1 MISTRRGL
9 EALVALAVLLGVVLV
24 LDLRREQ
31 PSTDRSLARG
41 LDLDAVT
48 ALGWTRPGTPELQL
62 VREGERWM
70 WIKPVEAI
78 ADRTAVANILA
89 TLRAAHWHRREPASA
104 AGATHAV
111 LTISTATPTSGGRP
125 PEYADLPRRTLAIG
139 APLAGAEQ
147 AWIVDGDHAL
157 LVDAWV
163 ARALDPEPVTLMVRR
178 PLDAVAQAAWIELAD
193 AQGPLRLEGSP
204 RRLVTPF
211 VALVTPTLIEP
222 LHDALSVLEIVALP
236 AGAAAA
242 GAGEPVRITTPAGTL
257 TLADRCGGGPLVLL
271 TSPGGTGCIAR
282 TQYLAVVAATGPL
295 RASERAV
302 IDPRPAPLD
311 VATITLRDGAIL
323 DVAKLRI
330 GEHAADPVRV
340 TELLSVLSAPAELG
354 DVPPGAKVKATLAV
368 TDRHGATIAIEVLAG
383 GLVHRPGESLGMIV
397 ASSAAAVL
405 ERTASAYRE
414 LTPWVEDPLAVS
426 AIRIDDHRSSVR
438 GSIVGEWSQPIKD
451 SKMPMA
457 SAEHARA
464 LETLANQLAAPRPIA
479 PGPPMFAT
487 VHRVVIV
494 TTPPSGPVVEHAL
507 EVGRKTRAGC
517 PARANELSLLLPASV
532 CDAIATI
539 AR

>member
-1 MISTRRGL
+1 VVAEEAVAMISTRRGL
-9 EALVALAVLLGVVLV
+9 EALVALAVLLGVLLV
-24 LDLRREQ
+24 LDLRREP

-48 ALGWTRPGTPELQL
+48 ALGWARPGTPELQL

-78 ADRTAVANILA
+78 ADRTAIANLLA

-193 AQGPLRLEGSP
+193 ARGPLRLDGSP
-204 RRLVTPF
+204 RRLVRPS
-211 VALVTPTLIEP
+211 VALVVPTLIAP
-222 LHDALSVLEIVALP
+222 LHDALSALEIVALP
-236 AGAAAA
+236 AGAASA
-242 GAGEPVRITTPAGTL
+242 GAAEPVRITTPAGTV

-282 TQYLAVVAATGPL
+282 TQYLAVVAALEPL
-295 RASERAV
+295 RASGRAV

-311 VATITLRDGAIL
+311 AATITLRDGAIL

-330 GEHAADPVRV
+330 GDHAADPVHV

-354 DVPPGAKVKATLAV
+354 EVPPGAKVTATLAV

-383 GLVHRPGESLGMIV
+383 GLVRRPGEALGLKLT
-397 ASSAAAVL
+397 ASAAGVL
-405 ERTASAYRE
+405 ERTGSALRE
-414 LTPWVEDPLAVS
+414 LVPWLEDPLAVQVIKIGE
-426 AIRIDDHRSSVR
+426 ARTYVR
-438 GSIVGEWSQPIKD
+438 GATVGEWQPPDAK
-451 SKMPMA
+451 A
-457 SAEHARA
+457 TA
-464 LETLANQLAAPRPIA
+464 LDALAIQLAAPRPIA
-479 PGPPMFAT
+479 PGPAAFAT
-487 VHRVVIV
+487 AHRVVIV
-494 TTPPSGPVVEHAL
+494 IKPPAGATVEHVL
-507 EVGRKTRAGC
+507 EVGRRTPAGC
-517 PARANELSLLLPASV
+517 PARANDLSLLLPAAV
-532 CDAIATI
+532 CDGVAVL